1 MEASAPLLPQDPH
14 AGEYH
19 APLLP
24 TTNQPTHHSR
34 PHPHRHH
41 PPQCPHLLPLPS
53 SSSLSRLVMFFPLDS
68 GGSGVF
74 RVLCVSRCC
83 PHHVVLRRLLTARR
97 EGC

>member
-1 MEASAPLLPQDPH
+1 MEASAQLLPQDPH
-14 AGEYH
+14 AGGCH

-41 PPQCPHLLPLPS
+41 PPQCPHLPPS
-53 SSSLSRLVMFFPLDS
+53 RAWLCFFPPDS

-74 RVLCVSRCC
+74 RVLCVSRRC
-83 PHHVVLRRLLTARR
+83 PRHVALRRLLTAQR